1 MTLMFD
7 FNGGVYE
14 GIVNYYEEIVNYY
27 EENED
32 VHDAESE

>member
-14 GIVNYYEEIVNYY
+14 GIVNYYEE
-27 EENED
+27 NED

>member
-1 MTLMFD
+1 MFD